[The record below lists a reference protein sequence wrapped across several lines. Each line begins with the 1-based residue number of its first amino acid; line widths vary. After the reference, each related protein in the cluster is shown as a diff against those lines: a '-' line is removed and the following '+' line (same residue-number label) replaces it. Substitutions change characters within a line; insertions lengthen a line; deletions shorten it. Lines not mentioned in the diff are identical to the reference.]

1 MAYRHELDFQLR
13 DTVTFYNQNSINLI
27 IDERIKYDR
36 EYIILNQ
43 EHVKAGIDNP
53 ADLLNIF
60 TDYEFQIFFK
70 QALEMEY
77 ISDYKYQRLLNDKT
91 KIYDYILMNE
101 IQQLLLK
108 NYLYR
113 MQVPDIID
121 LERNGLLDSII
132 KVIHENPELI
142 VDNKTVTN
150 YTDDYLWE
158 LMQIHRF
165 ISFQKAELILDSP
178 KDMIHILTYDEMLS
192 ILHRLKPYIDFL
204 CDDDI
209 AAVQVLLDNDSKDIE
224 QVFSINEIK
233 ILIDKEIELKYL
245 ILRALTPDKIQEMF
259 DRFKD
264 DLIAIQID
272 EMVINK
278 FNELRDE
285 IFDLNYDG
293 LIIEQVQNYMTSN
306 YNTLMQNA
314 INTSFQKFK
323 DEFIAI
329 DMQNIIEG
337 YFNIL
342 KQELFEGSDNLIAN
356 LIQNFLDNEFPSVT
370 RVQVLRWIDE
380 EINRLR
386 S

>member
-1 MAYRHELDFQLR
+1 MAYRHELDSQLR
-13 DTVTFYNQNSINLI
+13 DPITFYNQNSINLI
-27 IDERIKYDR
+27 IDDRLKYDR

-43 EHVKAGIDNP
+43 EHVKSGIDDP
-53 ADLLNIF
+53 ANLLNIF

-70 QALEMEY
+70 QSLEMNY
-77 ISDYKYQRLLNDKT
+77 IDNLKYDNLLLDKT

-132 KVIHENPELI
+132 KVIHNNPELI
-142 VDNKTVTN
+142 IDNKTVTT
-150 YTDDYLWE
+150 YTDNYLWE

-178 KDMIHILTYDEMLS
+178 KDMIHILTYNEMLD

-204 CDDDI
+204 GDDDI
-209 AAVQVLLDNDSKDIE
+209 ASVQLLLDNGSNSIT
-224 QVFSINEIK
+224 QVFSVNEIK

-259 DRFKD
+259 EKFKT
-264 DLIAIQID
+264 DLINIQID
-272 EMVINK
+272 QMVIDK
-278 FNELRDE
+278 FSELRDE
-285 IFDLNYDG
+285 IFSLNYDG
-293 LIIEQVQNYMTSN
+293 LIINQVQNYMTSN

-314 INTSFQKFK
+314 INSSFQKFK

-329 DMQNIIEG
+329 DMQNIVEG

-342 KQELFEGSDNLIAN
+342 KRDLFEGSDNLIAD

-386 S
+386 N